1 MKRLILILLLC
12 IATVMISSCEK
23 EVFNTASIDQEVSK
37 EAYVNNFMS
46 NLSDLP
52 QEQMMGLKES
62 LEFDDCGSLVS
73 WDNVLLRKAY
83 PEEVR
88 YNKILVSILS
98 KMDNGDVVYPI
109 YIIDGSN
116 HEYIIDINNTLE
128 IEYTVY
134 GNDEEKDDSLNP
146 VDKGTYIFEDQKNRL
161 FSDGCKRSRGSTC
174 IIKVT

>member
-1 MKRLILILLLC
+1 
-12 IATVMISSCEK
+12 MISSCEK
-23 EVFNTASIDQEVSK
+23 EILNTTSIDQEVSK

-46 NLSDLP
+46 NIADLP
-52 QEQMMGLKES
+52 QEQMMDLKES
-62 LEFDDCGSLVS
+62 LEFDDYGSLVS

-98 KMDNGDVVYPI
+98 KMDNGGVVYPI

-116 HEYIIDINNTLE
+116 HEYIIDANNNLE
-128 IEYTVY
+128 VEFTIY
-134 GNDEEKDDSLNP
+134 GDDEEKDDSLKP
-146 VDKGTYIFEDQKNRL
+146 VDKGTYIFEDQKNRN
-161 FSDGCKRSRGSTC
+161 FTDGCKRSRGSTC